1 MYELIILGQLM
12 RSPAHG
18 YLIASI
24 INDIIGPYARISNG
38 RLYPLLASLEKAGLI
53 EPYIDV
59 SQQSLGNRQ
68 YRSYQITEAGR
79 KRFREL
85 MMNTTSSPG
94 EYQKLFTQKVA
105 YLNFLK
111 VADRLRLIDHYINYC
126 QVHLNHLDAEAEEV
140 AHESASWNI
149 PGEPYWVQD
158 ILDVMEHMSEQWKL
172 ELEWAKSLREK
183 TLVQPSREGE
193 EIVDKQ

>member
-1 MYELIILGQLM
+1 M

-53 EPYIDV
+53 AAYVDA
-59 SQQSLGNRQ
+59 SQQQQGNRQ

-85 MMNTTSSPG
+85 MINTTSSPG

-105 YLNFLK
+105 YLRFLK
-111 VADRLRLIDHYINYC
+111 IAERLRLIDHYINYC

-140 AHESASWNI
+140 AHEAPSWNV

-158 ILDVMEHMSEQWKL
+158 ILDVMQHMSDQWNL
-172 ELEWAKSLREK
+172 ELAWAKGLREK
-183 TLVQPSREGE
+183 ELTRASGE
-193 EIVDKQ
+193 DAITP

>member
-1 MYELIILGQLM
+1 M

-53 EPYIDV
+53 APYVDALHQ
-59 SQQSLGNRQ
+59 SQGNRQ

-85 MMNTTSSPG
+85 MTNTTSSPG

-126 QVHLNHLDAEAEEV
+126 QVHLNHLDAESEEV

-158 ILDVMEHMSEQWKL
+158 ILDVMEHISEQWKL
-172 ELEWAKSLREK
+172 ELAWAKSLREK
-183 TLVQPSREGE
+183 ELSRTSHESE
-193 EIVDKQ
+193 EIPSTQRHSESEHHL